1 MNKACLTGRIT
12 RDPEL
17 KVTPSGISVCSFSV
31 AVDRP
36 GTKDKVDFLDFIA
49 WRASAEF
56 VSKYFK
62 KGDGIE
68 IEGHITTRSYEDKNG
83 NKRKAVDIVCD
94 SISFPKSKK
103 HSEGGAGTTA
113 EPQQGANFEELPDD
127 EELPF

>member
-17 KVTPSGISVCSFSV
+17 KVTPRGISVCSFSV

-49 WRASAEF
+49 WRTTAEF

-68 IEGHITTRSYEDKNG
+68 VEGHITTSSYADQNG
-83 NKRKAVDIVCD
+83 NRRKVVGIVCD
-94 SISFPKSKK
+94 SVSFPKAKK
-103 HSEGGAGTTA
+103 HLGGGAGATA
-113 EPQQGANFEELPDD
+113 EFQQGVNFRERPDNEEV
-127 EELPF
+127 PF